1 MIPVEWLH
9 DGERDLGV
17 IGDGYLQGV
26 VLAESSASTSTA
38 ATERRVLM
46 VDPGHGAAA
55 GWKAARIVFQ
65 VPWASV
71 VGYWT
76 GVLPLPPEL
85 WREGP
90 RCEVVVLMLDPDVAA
105 GQDIVIRSNLDA
117 WVDASRRAGV
127 PHVVD

>member
-1 MIPVEWLH
+1 MIPAEWLH
-9 DGERDLGV
+9 DGERELGV
-17 IGDGYLQGV
+17 VGDGYLQGI
-26 VLAESSASTSTA
+26 VLAESSASNRTA
-38 ATERRVLM
+38 ATERRILM
-46 VDPGHGAAA
+46 FAPGTEAAS
-55 GWKAARIVFQ
+55 AAPKVGFE

-90 RCEVVVLMLDPDVAA
+90 RGEVVVLMLDPEAA
-105 GQDIVIRSNLDA
+105 GGQDIVIRTNVDA
-117 WVDASRRAGV
+117 WVLAARQAGV